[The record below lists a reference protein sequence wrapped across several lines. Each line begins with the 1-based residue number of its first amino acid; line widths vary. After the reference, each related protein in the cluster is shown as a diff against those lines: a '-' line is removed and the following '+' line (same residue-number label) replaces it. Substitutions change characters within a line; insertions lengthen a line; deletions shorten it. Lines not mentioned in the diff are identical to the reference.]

1 MKQLKEAK
9 DFFDI
14 PGKFEKKR
22 KKIIA
27 EAENAQLE
35 MTDFIG
41 KYRKVSGKEEQAKLE
56 NGFLDKMIDKMIE
69 KMYANTNTRI
79 NIDDDYKKAM
89 RYYLKGYVA
98 YKLNKEGIEAS
109 NDKDDFQV
117 EFSRDKLGNL
127 GFKIIN
133 KEGEE
138 TNTSVKLYLE
148 HKDFPDSMKQ
158 YTKAIDKMMENKQ
171 FLSSL
176 KSMNNDANRE
186 LLIAI
191 VLLGLFAGIAIM
203 GGFLPL
209 IIGAAVP
216 GATGATVLVPTFA
229 TILIGAGAAFASELY
244 AFHKDDKLKTTA
256 NQAKL
261 EVLAGSIAKDGVILE
276 ENVSITNK
284 IAKIIP
290 KETYQETPNDAALN
304 KNMNFILKTIYSV
317 HTSSSNDIF
326 QLGQIMLNFAKQNYK
341 GDSAKAIDD
350 VVNKLDLRDE
360 NGKPDK
366 KNTQEMKVLLNRMV
380 HLEMMKVGKTAS
392 LGSKSAE
399 KTVKPKPLGK
409 GF

>member
-1 MKQLKEAK
+1 MKQLGKVK

-14 PGKFEKKR
+14 PAKIEKRR
-22 KKIIA
+22 KEIIA
-27 EAENAQLE
+27 EAADAQSE

-41 KYRKVSGKEEQAKLE
+41 KYRKVSGKEDQANLE
-56 NGFLDKMIDKMIE
+56 NGFLDKMIDKIPE
-69 KMYANTNTRI
+69 AKSLS
-79 NIDDDYKKAM
+79 DDHKAAM

-117 EFSRDKLGNL
+117 KFSKDKEGNL
-127 GFKIIN
+127 GFKIMN

-138 TNTSVKLYLE
+138 RNTNVKIYLDN
-148 HKDFPDSMKQ
+148 KNFADSMKF
-158 YTKAIDKMMENKQ
+158 YTQKIDDMMGNNQ

-176 KSMNNDANRE
+176 KSMDNEANRE
-186 LLIAI
+186 LIIAI
-191 VLLGLFAGIAIM
+191 VLFGLLGGMCFMGGMIPLAIAGIAT
-203 GGFLPL
+203 P
-209 IIGAAVP
+209 AASS
-216 GATGATVLVPTFA
+216 AAVLVPSLAAMFV
-229 TILIGAGAAFASELY
+229 GACIANSSIFYTGY
-244 AFHKDDKLKTTA
+244 KQNKIKTTA

-261 EVLAGSIAKDGVILE
+261 EVLAGSIASEGVIFE

-284 IAKIIP
+284 ISKIIP
-290 KETYQETPNDAALN
+290 KGIFNNTELN
-304 KNMNFILKTIYSV
+304 PDMKYVLNAIYSV
-317 HTSSSNDIF
+317 HTPSSTDILK
-326 QLGQIMLNFAKQNYK
+326 LGEIMLNFAKKDYK

-366 KNTQEMKVLLNRMV
+366 KNAQEMKVLLNRLV